1 MYTVLFWIIIAIL
14 VIDFVLETVLDYL
27 NGKQV
32 SETLPDEVKDI
43 YDAEKY
49 KKQQEYFKTNQK
61 FGTVADIFSFVVI
74 MLMFFLFGFAFVD
87 NLVRGMVTNSMLIS
101 LFFFAILYFA
111 NELISI
117 PFGVY
122 KTFKIEEK
130 FGFNKM
136 TPGLFAMDTVKGW
149 IMTVILGGG
158 IIALMMLF
166 YEKVGTNFWL
176 IAWGV
181 MALFNIFML
190 MFYSNLIVPL
200 FNKQT
205 PLEEG
210 ELRTE
215 IEKFCQKVGYQLENL
230 YVIDGSKRSTKANAY
245 FTGLGAKKRIVLFD
259 TLMDTLTT
267 EEIVAVLA
275 HEIGHYKHKHTR
287 TMLVI
292 SLLNI
297 GLMLYL
303 LSLILGSPETG
314 NMYIAE
320 ALGSNI
326 PSFHFG
332 VFVFGIL
339 YTPISFLLGIFINIL
354 SRKNEYQAD
363 TFAKENGLGD
373 ALGEALRKLSVS
385 SLSNLN
391 PHPAYV
397 FFHYSHPTLL
407 QRLNNL
413 KK

>member
-1 MYTVLFWIIIAIL
+1 MYTALFWIIIVIL
-14 VIDFVLETVLDYL
+14 VCDFVLETVLDYL

-32 SETLPDEVKDI
+32 SDKLPDEVSDI

-49 KKQQEYFKTNQK
+49 KKQQAYFKANQK
-61 FGTVADIFSFVVI
+61 FGSVVDIFSFVVM

-87 NLVRGMVTNSMLIS
+87 NLVRGMVTHSMLIS
-101 LFFFAILYFA
+101 LLFFAILYFA
-111 NELISI
+111 NELISL
-117 PFGVY
+117 PFGIY
-122 KTFKIEEK
+122 KTFKIEEQ

-136 TPGLFAMDTVKGW
+136 TPGLFAMDNVKGW
-149 IMTVILGGG
+149 LMSIVLGGG
-158 IIALMMLF
+158 IISLIMLF
-166 YEKVGTNFWL
+166 YEKTGTNFWL
-176 IAWGV
+176 IAWGL
-181 MALFNIFML
+181 MALVNIFTL

-205 PLEEG
+205 PLEPG

-245 FTGLGAKKRIVLFD
+245 FTGLGAKKRIVLYD

-287 TMLVI
+287 VMLI
-292 SLLNI
+292 LSLLNI

-303 LSLILGSPETG
+303 LSLALGSPEEG
-314 NMYIAE
+314 NLYIAQ

-332 VFVFGIL
+332 VIVFGVL
-339 YTPISFLLGIFINIL
+339 YTPISFLLNIGINII

-373 ALGEALRKLSVS
+373 ALGEALKKLSVS